1 MESRVSSRHGLSR
14 GQAAVG
20 ATLVIAL
27 LRLPLLAVLLR
38 LPLVVAPHPRSS
50 ARSIT
55 RILFQRPVRKRK

>member
-14 GQAAVG
+14 GQSTVG
-20 ATLVIAL
+20 ATLVVAL
-27 LRLPLLAVLLR
+27 SRLLLVD
-38 LPLVVAPHPRSS
+38 APHPRSS